1 MSDTTKHM
9 SEKDFQQTLKA
20 SFNDSDKSLTT
31 SGFVSAKIGHKIT
44 RTVVD
49 ATNDDYRYFDIVNTE
64 SGTTANT
71 SPIITG
77 LSHTFDLTVGQY
89 VFGAGIPINTKIFS
103 IDSPSQVTLDQNAT
117 ASATVSLQFANLLYR
132 FRVTFNN
139 ASHDEVDASERLE

>member
-9 SEKDFQQTLKA
+9 SEKDFQQTLKS
-20 SFNDSDKSLTT
+20 SFNDSDKSITT
-31 SGFVSAKIGHKIT
+31 SGFVSGKVGHKIT

-49 ATNDDYRYFDIVNTE
+49 ATNDDYRYLDIVFTE
-64 SGTTANT
+64 NGTTTNT
-71 SPIITG
+71 SAVITG
-77 LSHTFDLTVGQY
+77 LSHTYDLAVGQY
-89 VFGAGIPINTKIFS
+89 VFGTGIPANSKILS
-103 IDSPSQVTLDQNAT
+103 IDSLSQVTLNQAAT